1 MDLTQI
7 KTEKKQLE
15 VSLFNY
21 IHKKVEA
28 FTEKTGVSPGFIH
41 VDMVSCSVMGDNPN
55 DERRVVDVRVN
66 IEL

>member
-1 MDLTQI
+1 MDLSQI

-28 FTEKTGVSPGFIH
+28 FTEKTGVSPDYIS
-41 VDMVSCSVMGDNPN
+41 VEIVQDRVMGVSPRENK
-55 DERRVVDVRVN
+55 RVVDVRVD
-66 IEL
+66 IEI